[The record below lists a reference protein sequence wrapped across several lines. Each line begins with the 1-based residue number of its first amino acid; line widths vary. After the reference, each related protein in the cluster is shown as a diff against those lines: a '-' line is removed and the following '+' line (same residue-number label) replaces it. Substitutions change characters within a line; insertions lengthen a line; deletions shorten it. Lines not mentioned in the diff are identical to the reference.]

1 MAVSVVNE
9 VLTAL
14 RNKYEVFDNVF
25 AMSVRRALF
34 LLGVPLR
41 NAAALP
47 TRGLPAVDSPTPL
60 ISMLGLY
67 IFCVVGGLGAIRV
80 GAAPR
85 EGSMR
90 KEAEAERGRCRRQEP
105 SALRYLVLAHNAFCT
120 CLSFYMAHGL
130 LSSACN
136 LRYSVCGNAYNEEEK
151 SMTHYIYVFYMS
163 KMVEFLDTI
172 IMLLK
177 RNVRQVT
184 VLHVYHHVSVAII
197 WWIIS
202 YHAPGGDAYISAALN
217 SIVHVFMYLYYF
229 LSALWTDDMK
239 RKQRYLFW
247 GKYLTQMQMLQF
259 TINMVQAMYSIIFKS
274 PYPQFLCKILL
285 GYMISLLIL
294 FYNFYTKKYKLPKQ
308 HHH

>member
-1 MAVSVVNE
+1 MRRSGECTRTVYNSLRRLRESVI
-9 VLTAL
+9 
-14 RNKYEVFDNVF
+14 F
-25 AMSVRRALF
+25 A
-34 LLGVPLR
+34 GVPLR

-60 ISMLGLY
+60 ISMLALY

-90 KEAEAERGRCRRQEP
+90 KEAEAERGRCRRQEH

-120 CLSFYMAHGL
+120 CLSFYMAYGL
-130 LSSACN
+130 LCSAYN
-136 LRYSVCGNAYNEEEK
+136 LRYSVWGNAYKEEEK
-151 SMTHYIYVFYMS
+151 SMAHYIYVFYMS

-197 WWIIS
+197 IILPRTRITHFLGYICIS
-202 YHAPGGDAYISAALN
+202 PETYISAALN

-229 LSALWTDDMK
+229 LWALWTDDMK

-294 FYNFYTKKYKLPKQ
+294 FYNFYTKKYKPPKQ

>member
-1 MAVSVVNE
+1 MSQIDLMKKLILVDLVN
-9 VLTAL
+9 AH
-14 RNKYEVFDNVF
+14 
-25 AMSVRRALF
+25 
-34 LLGVPLR
+34 
-41 NAAALP
+41 AALP
-47 TRGLPAVDSPTPL
+47 TRGLPAVDSPIL
-60 ISMLGLY
+60 FISMLALY
-67 IFCVVGGLGAIRV
+67 IFCVVGGLGTIR
-80 GAAPR
+80 R
-85 EGSMR
+85 SR
-90 KEAEAERGRCRRQEP
+90 TRRCRRQEP

-120 CLSFYMAHGL
+120 CLSFYMAYGL
-130 LSSACN
+130 LSSAYN
-136 LRYSVCGNAYNEEEK
+136 PRYSVWGNAYNEEEK
-151 SMTHYIYVFYMS
+151 SMAHYIYVFYMS

-202 YHAPGGDAYISAALN
+202 YHAPGAYISAALN